1 MTGAAQENKNQRN
14 MRTTHPAYREYS
26 WESLTGTIP
35 RQGTGRAQGRQ
46 SGRPHTAA
54 AHDAGSASGGSE

>member
-26 WESLTGTIP
+26 WESLP
-35 RQGTGRAQGRQ
+35 GRYRVRGPGALR
-46 SGRPHTAA
+46 
-54 AHDAGSASGGSE
+54 